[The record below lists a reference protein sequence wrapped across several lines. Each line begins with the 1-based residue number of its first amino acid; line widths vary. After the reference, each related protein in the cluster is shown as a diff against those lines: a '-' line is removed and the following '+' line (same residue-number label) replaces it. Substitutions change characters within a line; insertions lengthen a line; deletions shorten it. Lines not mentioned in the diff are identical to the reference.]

1 MATLLLA
8 EVAGGRLNDMT
19 ARALTAAL
27 ELGRRSTCWSPG
39 EGVGAAAEAAAKLAG
54 VGKVLVAD
62 DARSMRMAWPSRWR
76 R

>member
-8 EVAGGRLNDMT
+8 EVAGGQLNDAT

-27 ELGRRSTCWSPG
+27 ELGQP
-39 EGVGAAAEAAAKLAG
+39 VD
-54 VGKVLVAD
+54 VLVAGQNVG
-62 DARSMRMAWPSRWR
+62 ARRRGGGQASGRGEGRWSRTILSMRMASPSRWR